1 MWEEKIRGNT
11 RMRRSG
17 VSRVTSDR
25 IAGGRGSDR
34 IVGGRGR
41 DRIAAGKGADR
52 VDARGG
58 GRDRVSCGGGRDRVR
73 ADRRDRIAGDCERV
87 LVGA

>member
-25 IAGGRGSDR
+25 IAGGRENWTLSRKD
-34 IVGGRGR
+34 
-41 DRIAAGKGADR
+41 GAPTISR
-52 VDARGG
+52 
-58 GRDRVSCGGGRDRVR
+58 
-73 ADRRDRIAGDCERV
+73 
-87 LVGA
+87 